1 MDHSNGE
8 VAPAYLS
15 TSDVKPILGLQ
26 PYFGQGKKT
35 GDLLPDT
42 DTSEHSP
49 TQSVR
54 HRGLRI
60 VFVGL
65 QEPTN
70 VTSEF
75 TNPEDA
81 KKLEGTPYFSADIS
95 TLEYTPEGLQEFLDN
110 TTLGREGKV
119 LTWTNPR
126 ALVSTLDPFNAGV
139 FASAKS
145 LVDWNLRN
153 KVRIPLRH
161 RSRVKGMIIILLSF
175 VLVADL
181 HPIRCW
187 VVGKSLALHFYLGQ
201 TKENDVLQRWCLFGI
216 KRFH

>member
-1 MDHSNGE
+1 MVLGNGE
-8 VAPAYLS
+8 FAPAYLS
-15 TSDVKPILGLQ
+15 TSDVRLILGPQ
-26 PYFGQGKKT
+26 PYFGQGKKI

-42 DTSEHSP
+42 DTEHSP

-65 QEPTN
+65 QEPAN
-70 VTSEF
+70 LTSEF

-81 KKLEGTPYFSADIS
+81 LKRLEGTPYFSADIS
-95 TLEYTPEGLQEFLDN
+95 SLEYTPEGLQEFLDN

-126 ALVSTLDPFNAGV
+126 ALISTLDAFTAGV

-153 KVRIPLRH
+153 KVRIPHH
-161 RSRVKGMIIILLSF
+161 RSRVEAIIIIF
-175 VLVADL
+175 A
-181 HPIRCW
+181 
-187 VVGKSLALHFYLGQ
+187 
-201 TKENDVLQRWCLFGI
+201 
-216 KRFH
+216 

>member
-1 MDHSNGE
+1 MVLLSNGE
-8 VAPAYLS
+8 LAPAYLS
-15 TSDVKPILGLQ
+15 TSDVKPILGPQ

-42 DTSEHSP
+42 DTDHSP

-81 KKLEGTPYFSADIS
+81 VKKLEGTPYFSADIS
-95 TLEYTPEGLQEFLDN
+95 TLEFTTPEGLQAFLDN

-126 ALVSTLDPFNAGV
+126 ALVSTLDAFNAGV

-153 KVRIPLRH
+153 KVRITTYFTDRE
-161 RSRVKGMIIILLSF
+161 
-175 VLVADL
+175 
-181 HPIRCW
+181 
-187 VVGKSLALHFYLGQ
+187 VG
-201 TKENDVLQRWCLFGI
+201 
-216 KRFH
+216 